1 LKKIEIGDILFSGII
16 YQIWSE
22 HDDSIGKVYIGQ
34 SQKSLEERWNGH
46 VRDSKNLISKK
57 NPSIE
62 IGQAAKLH
70 KAMNIIGLENI
81 QKKQL
86 EFYEY
91 EDYGELLNK
100 LNERENY
107 FIEKY
112 NCIEKGWN
120 KQYAPKI
127 KLTLGVNPKE
137 TWERIA
143 KKHNVNVRRL
153 TYQVNNNGLS
163 IEDAVK
169 AIKKLD
175 QGPKKIFSYGMQ
187 LYNFIRELEVHNKH
201 NVPIKTLERR
211 IKNGNLKKTL
221 NNNIETVFL
230 VDSIFK
236 PVNRPKEITVKTPDS
251 KIVGKTIKELH
262 DKLTPLY
269 PDMVPNKYTTV
280 QSRMIKK
287 NWSNEQAFG
296 FKYPPGYEEVEDL
309 IENKDYQWGEIDGQ
323 IKIPN
328 FKKDYK
334 TKTKPIIL
342 NSIKVIY
349 FSESDWCNAFKLT
362 DRKMIKKL
370 FDEGKAPEEVLQY
383 YGRKY

>member
-1 LKKIEIGDILFSGII
+1 MFSGII
-16 YQIWSE
+16 YKIWSE

-46 VRDSKNLISKK
+46 VRDSRNLITKK
-57 NPSIE
+57 NPSGE

-81 QKKQL
+81 KKEKL

-112 NCIEKGWN
+112 NCIKQGWN

-127 KLTLGVNPKE
+127 QIPLGSNPKE
-137 TWERIA
+137 TWEMIA
-143 KKHNVNVRRL
+143 KKHNVNVRKL
-153 TYQVNNNGLS
+153 TYQVNNNDLT

-169 AIKKLD
+169 AIKKLE
-175 QGPKKIFSYGMQ
+175 QEPKRIFSYGMQ
-187 LYNFIRELEVHNKH
+187 LYNFIRELEEHNKH

-211 IKNGNLKKTL
+211 IRNGKLKKIL

-230 VDSIFK
+230 VDSIFE
-236 PVNRPKEITVKTPDS
+236 PVTRHKEKSVKTPDG
-251 KIVGKTIKELH
+251 KVTGKTIKELH
-262 DKLTPLY
+262 DILLPLY
-269 PDMVPNKYTTV
+269 PDIVPENLSTIR
-280 QSRMIKK
+280 SRWIKV
-287 NWSNEQAFG
+287 NWSNEQVFG
-296 FKYPPGYEEVEDL
+296 FRYPPEYEEVEDL
-309 IENKDYQWGEIDGQ
+309 ITIKNYNWGEVDGE

-328 FKKDYK
+328 FKKLK
-334 TKTKPIIL
+334 SESKPIIMHEI
-342 NSIKVIY
+342 SVIY
-349 FSESDWCNAFKLT
+349 FSITDWCNAFKLT
-362 DRKMIKKL
+362 DKKMIKKF
-370 FDEGKAPEEVLQY
+370 FDEGKSPEEVLLY

>member
-1 LKKIEIGDILFSGII
+1 
-16 YQIWSE
+16 
-22 HDDSIGKVYIGQ
+22 
-34 SQKSLEERWNGH
+34 
-46 VRDSKNLISKK
+46 
-57 NPSIE
+57 
-62 IGQAAKLH
+62 
-70 KAMNIIGLENI
+70 
-81 QKKQL
+81 
-86 EFYEY
+86 
-91 EDYGELLNK
+91 
-100 LNERENY
+100 
-107 FIEKY
+107 
-112 NCIEKGWN
+112 
-120 KQYAPKI
+120 
-127 KLTLGVNPKE
+127 
-137 TWERIA
+137 
-143 KKHNVNVRRL
+143 
-153 TYQVNNNGLS
+153 
-163 IEDAVK
+163 VK